1 MNINRKEEH
10 ERPRPRDGVTV
21 KECGN
26 LIEVRYSVNAPPET
40 VIQKLTAD
48 LYLDKR
54 TGEVKAFRHTENRAE
69 DKPSVAQSLC
79 RLRDLI
85 NTNVTDPNRVLW
97 VTLTYRENMRDPSR
111 LYEDFRRYRQ
121 RLNYYL
127 DKRGQPKC
135 EYIAAAEPQG
145 RGAWHLHLLLLFP
158 DKAPF
163 IPNTEMARLWGQGFT
178 KTKSLKGVDNPGL
191 YLTAYLGDMELTEA
205 VTAGQFQAAHIQEK
219 AAGKAVVKGARLR
232 LYPSGFNLYR
242 CSRGVKRPQ
251 VIQMTE
257 GEARQVIRDAPLV
270 YEKTIAVLNGEGE
283 TVNIINYRQYNRAR
297 VEAKTAPGER
307 PAETAAGS
315 VGEAPKE

>member
-1 MNINRKEEH
+1 MNISRKVEH

-26 LIEVRYSVNAPPET
+26 LIEVRYSVNAPPEI

-48 LYLDKR
+48 LYLDNR

-69 DKPSVAQSLC
+69 DKSSVAQSLC

-85 NTNVTDPNRVLW
+85 NTNVADPDRVLW
-97 VTLTYRENMRDPSR
+97 VTLTYRENMRDSSR

-191 YLTAYLGDMELTEA
+191 YLTAYLGDM
-205 VTAGQFQAAHIQEK
+205 
-219 AAGKAVVKGARLR
+219 
-232 LYPSGFNLYR
+232 
-242 CSRGVKRPQ
+242 
-251 VIQMTE
+251 
-257 GEARQVIRDAPLV
+257 
-270 YEKTIAVLNGEGE
+270 
-283 TVNIINYRQYNRAR
+283 
-297 VEAKTAPGER
+297 
-307 PAETAAGS
+307 
-315 VGEAPKE
+315 